1 MNNGDRHER
10 GPRGA
15 IGAILGIV
23 TLGLVVA
30 AALAKLRSRDG
41 RETQGYG
48 DQGGSLDEAPPPQ
61 GAMSD
66 FKMPEDMRAVIP
78 EPPSYAPA

>member
-1 MNNGDRHER
+1 MNDRNRHDR
-10 GPRGA
+10 SAKGA
-15 IGAILGIV
+15 IGAILGIITV
-23 TLGLVVA
+23 GLLVA
-30 AALAKLRSRDG
+30 AALAKRRITAG
-41 RETQGYG
+41 RETRGYG
-48 DQGGSLDEAPPPQ
+48 NMDGAPDEAAPTR